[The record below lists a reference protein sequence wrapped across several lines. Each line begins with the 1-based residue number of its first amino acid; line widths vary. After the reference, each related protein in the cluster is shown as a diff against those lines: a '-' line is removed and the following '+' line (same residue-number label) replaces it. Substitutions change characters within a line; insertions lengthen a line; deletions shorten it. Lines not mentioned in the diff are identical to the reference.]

1 MDIIFKIV
9 LHIND
14 LKNSNKTKLIKQLY
28 YDVTTVGWRQ
38 GGDDVV
44 PGVRVLR
51 DAVQAEGADIREVR
65 GIFRI

>member
-1 MDIIFKIV
+1 M
-9 LHIND
+9 
-14 LKNSNKTKLIKQLY
+14 
-28 YDVTTVGWRQ
+28 GRRQ

-65 GIFRI
+65 GIFRIQQDVRDVNRTLQGTAASARN